1 MASSTGSSV
10 KRRIV
15 LAVDITS
22 QTSLLAAGIG
32 APFWTPVRG
41 RTYCPQ
47 RSRFSHYRHHDQ
59 LRAAAGF

>member
-1 MASSTGSSV
+1 V
-10 KRRIV
+10 KRRTA

-22 QTSLLAAGIG
+22 QMSLLAPGIG

-47 RSRFSHYRHHDQ
+47 R
-59 LRAAAGF
+59 